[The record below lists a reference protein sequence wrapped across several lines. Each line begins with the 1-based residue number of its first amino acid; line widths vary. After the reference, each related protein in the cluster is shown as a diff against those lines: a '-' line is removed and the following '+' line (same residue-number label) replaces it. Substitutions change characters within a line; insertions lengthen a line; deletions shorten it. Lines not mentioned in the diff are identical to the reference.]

1 VCVVVFF
8 HDPGKEF
15 VAMNTLNR
23 ESFFKQISTK
33 VSKNKEFVI

>member
-1 VCVVVFF
+1 
-8 HDPGKEF
+8 

-33 VSKNKEFVI
+33 VFKNKEFVI